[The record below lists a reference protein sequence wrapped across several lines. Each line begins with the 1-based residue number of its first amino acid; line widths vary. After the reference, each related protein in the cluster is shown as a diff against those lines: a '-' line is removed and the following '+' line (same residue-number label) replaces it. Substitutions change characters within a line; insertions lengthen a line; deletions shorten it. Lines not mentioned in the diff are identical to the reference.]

1 MEQSSPLARRKF
13 LIVKELPDETLVY
26 DRESDRAHCLN
37 STAAHIW
44 RHCNG
49 RRTVSELS
57 ELITKETGA
66 PVSEEVVWLALDQ
79 LEKFKLLQR
88 PVNRP
93 SHLSGISRRK
103 MVGLVGIA
111 AVALPIITSIVSPT
125 PALAASCG
133 SGSNRPPGC
142 PCTNNGQCST
152 NNGCCINGTC
162 GTSGNC
168 QGN

>member
-1 MEQSSPLARRKF
+1 MEQSSPLARRKS

-49 RRTVSELS
+49 RRTVSELT
-57 ELITKETGA
+57 ELMTKETGA

-88 PVNRP
+88 PVTRP
-93 SHLSGISRRK
+93 PSFSRISRRQL
-103 MVGLVGIA
+103 VGLA
-111 AVALPIITSIVSPT
+111 AIALPAIISLTAPLNVQAQSCLGRNAPC
-125 PALAASCG
+125 PGAAPCC
-133 SGSNRPPGC
+133 PGC
-142 PCTNNGQCST
+142 
-152 NNGCCINGTC
+152 TC
-162 GTSGNC
+162 QPPTFKCKGSC
-168 QGN
+168 